1 MNTPNDQLLLKRLI
15 AVKAVVTPRWKE
27 EAQAQLQEQIN
38 QLDGQIQQLDLQVQQ
53 MVSELRKQ
61 GIQIVG
67 AEGNQPSNTEAQVQN
82 LQGQANAKKNEFLEQ
97 KNQILQ
103 QLNQVQGFEMEQI
116 VEQGQIESFFNAKVG
131 DNLVQKMQ
139 VEVVIRDG
147 IIEAINGEL

>member
-1 MNTPNDQLLLKRLI
+1 MDIINNQLLLKRLI

-27 EAQAQLQEQIN
+27 EAQGQFQEQIN

-53 MVSELRKQ
+53 MTSELRKQ

-67 AEGNQPSNTEAQVQN
+67 AEGNSPSNTEAQVQN
-82 LQGQANAKKNEFLEQ
+82 LQAQGNAKKNELLEQ

-103 QLNQVQGFEMEQI
+103 QLSQIQGFEMEQI
-116 VEQGQIESFFNAKVG
+116 VEQGQIESFFYAKKG

-139 VEVVIRDG
+139 VEIVIRDG
-147 IIEAINGEL
+147 IIEDITGEF

>member
-1 MNTPNDQLLLKRLI
+1 MDILNNQLLLKRLI
-15 AVKAVVTPRWKE
+15 SVKAVVTPRWKE

-38 QLDGQIQQLDLQVQQ
+38 QLDGQLQQLDLQVQQ

-67 AEGNQPSNTEAQVQN
+67 AEGNSPGNTEAQVQN
-82 LQGQANAKKNEFLEQ
+82 LQAQGNAKKNELLEQ

-116 VEQGQIESFFNAKVG
+116 VEQGQIEGFFNAKQG
-131 DNLVQKMQ
+131 DNLVAKMQ
-139 VEVVIRDG
+139 VEIVIRDG
-147 IIEAINGEL
+147 IIQDINGEL